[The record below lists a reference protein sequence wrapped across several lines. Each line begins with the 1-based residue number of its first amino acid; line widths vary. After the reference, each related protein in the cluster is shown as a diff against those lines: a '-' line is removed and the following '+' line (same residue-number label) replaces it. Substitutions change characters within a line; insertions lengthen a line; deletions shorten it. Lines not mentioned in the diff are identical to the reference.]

1 MPTNRTNEM
10 MVYCSFC
17 GKSQEEVQKI
27 IAGNNAFICN
37 ECVELAQEIIREEL
51 AEEVLADLS
60 EVPKPQELLNI
71 LNHYVIGQDRAK
83 RALAVAVYNHYK
95 RINFHDNR
103 EDEEDVELQ
112 KSNILMIGP
121 TGSGKTSAVIKMI
134 KHTSMPVIYV
144 TNRKMT
150 LCQFKKDYI
159 KASKGLDVPA
169 ELLDSISLGENIIAI
184 TYQELAET
192 TYKYKGKKYLLI
204 LDEVHCLLEDAN
216 FSVYAEKIIRY
227 LKANRDN
234 TARIYLTA
242 TPDAVTP
249 VIAEIECESGQEQ
262 ALFAMD
268 WDTNVKSVFHAYASY
283 KTRLKMV
290 YSMESNWNYINFK
303 LYTPDDTKELA
314 DYIKR
319 ENEQGTKSLI
329 YVNDISKG
337 KVLQEVLGNTQHI
350 YSDEDKRAEIAEIAQ
365 NERFSDRN
373 LITTKV
379 AENGVSLHDDELN
392 LIVVETLDPITLK
405 QVIGRARVNR
415 KNPRE
420 ITVLI
425 PDYSMTDIGNA
436 IASAEQQ
443 MKMVKEVK
451 ADPDLA
457 LEYAAKY
464 PALVYY
470 DSKVKHPVVNT
481 MAEKALAYQIAFLRG
496 LRKDPEK
503 PHAFAQA
510 VLELYGKKPVISDDM
525 FLYYDR
531 ILDFKTKA
539 AEAFDTYKN
548 SEKNAECLDRL
559 KAELKVACNSTK
571 VYNDGKQL
579 TSNIQIS
586 TINDILK
593 AAGIAYE
600 IKAKV
605 EVFNIASV

>member
-1 MPTNRTNEM
+1 MITIKDLKSKASSTESDGVYIMPFNPKYEKDELEERMLKVVEEQPSVALRFLCLIGDYKVGTSKQ
-10 MVYCSFC
+10 YI
-17 GKSQEEVQKI
+17 SQI
-27 IAGNNAFICN
+27 I
-37 ECVELAQEIIREEL
+37 
-51 AEEVLADLS
+51 D
-60 EVPKPQELLNI
+60 
-71 LNHYVIGQDRAK
+71 
-83 RALAVAVYNHYK
+83 
-95 RINFHDNR
+95 
-103 EDEEDVELQ
+103 
-112 KSNILMIGP
+112 SNDIPSLGESMLIASP

-303 LYTPDDTKELA
+303 LYIPDDTKELA

-443 MKMVKEVK
+443 MKMIKEVK
-451 ADPDLA
+451 ADPDMA
-457 LEYAAKY
+457 LEYAAK
-464 PALVYY
+464 
-470 DSKVKHPVVNT
+470 
-481 MAEKALAYQIAFLRG
+481 
-496 LRKDPEK
+496 
-503 PHAFAQA
+503 
-510 VLELYGKKPVISDDM
+510 
-525 FLYYDR
+525 
-531 ILDFKTKA
+531 
-539 AEAFDTYKN
+539 
-548 SEKNAECLDRL
+548 
-559 KAELKVACNSTK
+559 
-571 VYNDGKQL
+571 
-579 TSNIQIS
+579 
-586 TINDILK
+586 
-593 AAGIAYE
+593 
-600 IKAKV
+600 
-605 EVFNIASV
+605 

>member
-1 MPTNRTNEM
+1 MMRTIKDLKSKTSSMESDGVYIMPFNPKYEKDELEERMLKVVEEQPSVALRFLCLIGDYKVGTSKQ
-10 MVYCSFC
+10 YI
-17 GKSQEEVQKI
+17 SQI
-27 IAGNNAFICN
+27 I
-37 ECVELAQEIIREEL
+37 
-51 AEEVLADLS
+51 D
-60 EVPKPQELLNI
+60 
-71 LNHYVIGQDRAK
+71 
-83 RALAVAVYNHYK
+83 
-95 RINFHDNR
+95 
-103 EDEEDVELQ
+103 
-112 KSNILMIGP
+112 SNDIPNLGESMLIVSP

-150 LCQFKKDYI
+150 LCQFKKDDI

-303 LYTPDDTKELA
+303 LYTPEDTKELA

-365 NERFSDRN
+365 NEKFSDRN

-379 AENGVSLHDDELN
+379 AENGVSLHDNELN

-481 MAEKALAYQIAFLRG
+481 MAEKALAYQIDFLRG

-548 SEKNAECLDRL
+548 SEKNAVCLDSL
-559 KAELKVACNSTK
+559 KAKLKVACNSTK

-586 TINDILK
+586 TVNDILK

-605 EVFNIASV
+605 EVFNISSV

>member
-1 MPTNRTNEM
+1 M
-10 MVYCSFC
+10 
-17 GKSQEEVQKI
+17 
-27 IAGNNAFICN
+27 
-37 ECVELAQEIIREEL
+37 
-51 AEEVLADLS
+51 
-60 EVPKPQELLNI
+60 
-71 LNHYVIGQDRAK
+71 
-83 RALAVAVYNHYK
+83 
-95 RINFHDNR
+95 
-103 EDEEDVELQ
+103 
-112 KSNILMIGP
+112 
-121 TGSGKTSAVIKMI
+121 
-134 KHTSMPVIYV
+134 
-144 TNRKMT
+144 
-150 LCQFKKDYI
+150 
-159 KASKGLDVPA
+159 
-169 ELLDSISLGENIIAI
+169 
-184 TYQELAET
+184 
-192 TYKYKGKKYLLI
+192 
-204 LDEVHCLLEDAN
+204 
-216 FSVYAEKIIRY
+216 
-227 LKANRDN
+227 
-234 TARIYLTA
+234 
-242 TPDAVTP
+242 
-249 VIAEIECESGQEQ
+249 
-262 ALFAMD
+262 
-268 WDTNVKSVFHAYASY
+268 
-283 KTRLKMV
+283 
-290 YSMESNWNYINFK
+290 
-303 LYTPDDTKELA
+303 
-314 DYIKR
+314 
-319 ENEQGTKSLI
+319 
-329 YVNDISKG
+329 
-337 KVLQEVLGNTQHI
+337 LQEVLGNTQHI

-365 NERFSDRN
+365 NEKFSDRN

-392 LIVVETLDPITLK
+392 LIVIETLDPITLK

-425 PDYSMTDIGNA
+425 PDYSMTGNA

-548 SEKNAECLDRL
+548 SEKNAECLDSL
-559 KAELKVACNSTK
+559 KAKLKVACNSTK

-586 TINDILK
+586 TVNDILK

-605 EVFNIASV
+605 EVFNISSV

>member
-1 MPTNRTNEM
+1 MMKTIKDLKLKTSSTESNGVYIMPVNSKYEKDELEGR
-10 MVYCSFC
+10 MVNVVEEQPSVVLRFLCLIGDYKVGTS
-17 GKSQEEVQKI
+17 KQYISQI
-27 IAGNNAFICN
+27 I
-37 ECVELAQEIIREEL
+37 
-51 AEEVLADLS
+51 D
-60 EVPKPQELLNI
+60 
-71 LNHYVIGQDRAK
+71 
-83 RALAVAVYNHYK
+83 
-95 RINFHDNR
+95 
-103 EDEEDVELQ
+103 
-112 KSNILMIGP
+112 SNDIPNLGESMLIASP

-150 LCQFKKDYI
+150 LYQFKKDWI

-234 TARIYLTA
+234 TARIYLTT

-249 VIAEIECESGQEQ
+249 VIVEIECESGQEQ

-443 MKMVKEVK
+443 MRMVKEVK
-451 ADPDLA
+451 ANPDLA

-481 MAEKALAYQIAFLRG
+481 MAEKALAYQIDFLRG
-496 LRKDPEK
+496 LRKDPEQ

-539 AEAFDTYKN
+539 AEAFNTYKN

-559 KAELKVACNSTK
+559 KAKLKDACNSTK

-586 TINDILK
+586 TVNDILK

-605 EVFNIASV
+605 EVFNIVSV